1 MNQNAGGG
9 SLKWSQHNILGRHF
23 ELSDE
28 SENIQGKLDFV
39 NVLGYQAVGEC
50 GSKRYDFEFTG
61 ILRPTI
67 RMINELGETVATV
80 RLRWKMHLKAEI
92 DLANGN
98 RYRMFSF
105 GIIGRDWKL
114 RDEGGRELCILAE
127 KWGVLR
133 SSGVFTLSEAGGADP
148 KPAFLALL
156 MWYIILMIEYQES
169 AVTAGG
175 AT

>member
-1 MNQNAGGG
+1 MNHNVGGG
-9 SLKWSQHNILGRHF
+9 SLKWSQHDVLRRHF

-28 SENIQGKLDFV
+28 SDNIQGKLDFA
-39 NVLGYQAVGEC
+39 NALSYKAVGEC
-50 GSKRYDFEFTG
+50 GFKRYHFEFTG

-67 RMINELGETVATV
+67 RMINELGEIIATV

-92 DLANGN
+92 DVANGN
-98 RYRMFSF
+98 RYWMFAF

-114 RDEGGRELCILAE
+114 RDEGGRELCTLVE

-133 SSGVFTLSEAGGADP
+133 SGGVFTVSEAGGGDP
-148 KPAFLALL
+148 DPAFLALL
-156 MWYIILMIEYQES
+156 MWYIILLIEYQES
-169 AVTAGG
+169 ASAAGG